1 MYRRHELSKSEFS
14 GGIDMLHYKLRLIGL
29 ITIDSLIVA
38 FSIYMSHFFLN
49 PYAAKFDKV
58 ILISSILLLVSH
70 HVFSYF
76 LGLYR
81 RAWRYA
87 SIEELF
93 GIIVVVSSSI
103 LLVAAV
109 QAVTWGNVYE
119 RALIVTWMMHVLL
132 IGGVRFAWRYFNLYQ
147 ISLKPLFGHE
157 RLNQKRTL
165 IIGAGSAGRM
175 LARQLKENTKSGLY
189 PVAFLDDE
197 PSLQKLKVG
206 GLTVEGFTE
215 QMEEIV
221 QSRGIEHIIIAMPS
235 VNRKRIGEIVTLA
248 KKVCKDV
255 QILPMIEDLVLGN
268 ISVNQIRDVS
278 IEDLLGREPVKLD
291 TAGIASQI
299 QNQTVLV
306 TGAGGSIGSEL
317 CRQLCQ
323 FNPSQIILLGHGE
336 NSIYSIDME
345 LKSRYKH
352 IEITAVIA
360 DVQDRKRIYCVM
372 EKYKPS
378 FVFHAAAHKHVPLME
393 HNPAEAVKNNIFGTK
408 NVAEA
413 ADLAGVNTFV
423 LVSSDKAVNPT
434 NVMGA
439 TKRFAEMII
448 QDLALRSNTRFVA
461 VRFGNVLGSRG
472 SVVPLF
478 QQQIKKGGPVTVTH
492 PEMTRYFMTIPE
504 AARLVI
510 QAGALA
516 RGGEIFVLD
525 MGDPVKIVDLA
536 KNLIRLS
543 GFSEDEIKIEFTG
556 IRPGEKMYEE
566 LLNENEIYPKQVFP
580 KIFIGKASNQPI
592 NICQDFMERFESM
605 TDEEVRTRLLDI
617 ANNRVGAGN
626 QVTIPD
632 DTPEENTNKS
642 HSQKAKVLSIA
653 NR

>member
-1 MYRRHELSKSEFS
+1 M
-14 GGIDMLHYKLRLIGL
+14 HYKFRLLGL
-29 ITIDSLIVA
+29 ITIDSIIVA

-49 PYAAKFDKV
+49 PYAAEFDNV
-58 ILISSILLLVSH
+58 ILVSSILLLVSH
-70 HVFSYF
+70 HIFSYF

-147 ISLKPLFGHE
+147 ISLKPLFRHE
-157 RLNQKRTL
+157 ARLNLKRTL

-175 LARQLKENTKSGLY
+175 LARQLKENPKSGLH

-197 PSLQKLKVG
+197 PTLQKLKVG

-221 QSRGIEHIIIAMPS
+221 KGRDIEHIIIAMPS
-235 VNRKRIGEIVTLA
+235 VNRKRTGEIVTLA

-268 ISVNQIRDVS
+268 ISVNQVRDVS

-291 TAGIASQI
+291 TTGIASKI
-299 QNQTVLV
+299 QGHTVLV

-323 FNPSQIILLGHGE
+323 FNPARIILLGHGE
-336 NSIYSIDME
+336 NSIYSIDIE
-345 LKSRYKH
+345 LKGRYKH
-352 IEITAVIA
+352 IEFITEIA
-360 DVQDRKRIYCVM
+360 DVQDRNRIFGVM

-413 ADLAGVNTFV
+413 ADTTGVDTFV

-439 TKRFAEMII
+439 TKRFAEMVI
-448 QDLALRSNTRFVA
+448 QDLSKRSETRFVA

-504 AARLVI
+504 ASRLVI
-510 QAGALA
+510 QAGSLA
-516 RGGEIFVLD
+516 KGGEIFVLD

-543 GFSEDEIKIEFTG
+543 GFSEEEIKIEYTG

-566 LLNENEIYPKQVFP
+566 LLNENEVFPKQVFP
-580 KIFIGKASNQPI
+580 KIFIGKATNQQI
-592 NICQDFMERFESM
+592 NICQDFMAHFEYM
-605 TDEEVRTRLLDI
+605 TDEEIRTRLLDI
-617 ANNRVGAGN
+617 ANNRVEL
-626 QVTIPD
+626 D
-632 DTPEENTNKS
+632 KS
-642 HSQKAKVLSIA
+642 VESTTEKKVLA
-653 NR
+653 LVKH